1 MTINGA
7 LRHNERILLY
17 LFLLALAS
25 YGRVLFMQDIFW
37 DDNCWL
43 EAIYTSDDLSQFL
56 NTGFVEMR
64 RIPLGVLFYYF
75 FNLHKLTDHA
85 LLLWEI
91 FNVVVQIITPLLIYR
106 LATNLASGNRTVG
119 VATAVFFIVVPLD
132 HTLPYLSAIN
142 YRLGLLL
149 SVLSLLFSERAV
161 AAEKIRWG
169 LLIASLALSLFT
181 QYALTESA
189 VALEPAR
196 ALIFWYR
203 LRRPGQSWSKSIM
216 HAARYS
222 AIFIVGT
229 MPLILYKILYRPF
242 GMYEGIYKSDIT
254 GLFNWK
260 EYARLAWITLRGLW
274 FVLLKYSAFASAASV
289 ALGIVVALLTFF
301 LLRRKDMQ
309 PLGNT
314 NPSKKITWFCTTK
327 PLSFILF
334 FAATE
339 LLLQHAMFAIA
350 GRPLALGGDSSHAA
364 LMQIGYALIGGIL
377 ILCLLS
383 RIAYSPARRE
393 IAKAV
398 LAGLIGLGVYF
409 NNLNLD
415 LYAQG
420 SIRQAS
426 FWKTFTARFPSLPHD
441 ATIFFDT
448 ADRFFFY
455 TADIDNTYDLE
466 LYTNLLYAS
475 STDAASF
482 RRYRAFSI
490 DDDFQRVQQKSS
502 DIIELKPISRVT
514 HFGRDV
520 LDPRSFIVVHYRDG
534 ELLVNDEILAKY
546 PNVRYAVWIHK
557 PFPTL
562 PNVPT
567 NYPLRSRAPGF
578 YDRTTQ

>member
-17 LFLLALAS
+17 LLLLALAA
-25 YGRVLFMQDIFW
+25 YGRVLFMRDIFW

-43 EAIYTSDDLSQFL
+43 EAIYTSDNLSQFL

-119 VATAVFFIVVPLD
+119 VASAVFFIVVPLD

-161 AAEKIRWG
+161 AAEKTRWG
-169 LLIASLALSLFT
+169 MLVISFMLSLFT

-203 LRRPGQSWSKSIM
+203 LRARGLSWSKSIR
-216 HAARYS
+216 HAARVS
-222 AIFIVGT
+222 AIFIAG
-229 MPLILYKILYRPF
+229 MIPLILYKILCRPF
-242 GMYEGIYKSDIT
+242 GMYEGLYKSDIT

-260 EYARLAWITLRGLW
+260 EHARLAWITLRGLW
-274 FVLLKYSAFASAASV
+274 FVLLKYSAFASITSV
-289 ALGIVVALLTFF
+289 VLGIVVALLTFL
-301 LLRRKDMQ
+301 LLRRKEMQ
-309 PLGNT
+309 PLGNA
-314 NPSKKITWFCTTK
+314 PSEKITWRCATK
-327 PLSFILF
+327 PLSFVLF
-334 FAATE
+334 FATTE
-339 LLLQHAMFAIA
+339 ILLQHAMFAIA
-350 GRPLALGGDSSHAA
+350 GRPLALGRDSSHAA
-364 LMQIGYALIGGIL
+364 LMQIGYAIIGGIL

-393 IAKAV
+393 IAKV
-398 LAGLIGLGVYF
+398 MLAGFIGLGVYF

-426 FWKTFTARFPSLPHD
+426 FWKAFTARFPSLPRD

-466 LYTNLLYAS
+466 LYINLLYAS
-475 STDAASF
+475 NTDAASF

-490 DDDFQRVQQKSS
+490 DDDFQHVSQERPS
-502 DIIELKPISRVT
+502 DVIELKPISRVT

-546 PNVRYAVWIHK
+546 PNVRYAAWVHK

-562 PNVPT
+562 PDAPT
-567 NYPLRSRAPGF
+567 NYPLRSSAPGV